1 MANEPVLLEV
11 KELKKHFPVTKGLI
25 LMKTIGH
32 VKAVDGINFT
42 IKDGETLGLVGESGC
57 GKTTTAKTILRL
69 EEPTSGE
76 VLVYGKNVHELK
88 GQDVKDYRST
98 VQAVFQDPWSSL
110 SPRMRTRD
118 IIAEALVVNRRVTRK
133 EKSERVEQLLQMVG
147 LHPAQA
153 SLFPHE
159 FSGGQRQRIAV
170 ASGLASYP
178 KLILLD
184 EPVSALDVSIRA
196 QIMNLLKDLQ
206 EQQHVAYLLVA
217 HNLATVRYMAHQT
230 AVMYLGRVVEYADT
244 EELFQHPLHPY
255 TKALFSAALP
265 SHPDI
270 VREEIVLPG
279 EVPSPINPPSG
290 CSFHPR
296 CPSALADPELMKRCQ
311 TEDPVLQTGVARSY
325 RGLPPVPRPQRIQRE
340 KRQRSLGPQPIPTNK
355 DAAPASR
362 VLLFSIV

>member
-11 KELKKHFPVTKGLI
+11 KDLKKHFPVTKGLI
-25 LMKTIGH
+25 LMKTIGQ

-42 IKDGETLGLVGESGC
+42 IKDGETMGLVGESGC

-69 EEPTSGE
+69 ETPTAGS

-88 GQDVKDYRST
+88 GQDVKDYRAT

-110 SPRMRTRD
+110 SPRMRTKD
-118 IIAEALVVNRRVTRK
+118 IIAEALVVNRRVTRQ
-133 EKSERVEQLLQMVG
+133 EKMERVEQLMDMVG

-206 EQQHVAYLLVA
+206 EQQHVAFLLVA

-244 EELFQHPLHPY
+244 EELFQNPLHPY

-296 CPSALADPELMKRCQ
+296 CPMAAADPELMKRCQ
-311 TEDPVLQTGVARSY
+311 TEDPVLQMASPKHTVACHLY
-325 RGLPPVPRPQRIQRE
+325 H
-340 KRQRSLGPQPIPTNK
+340 GPS
-355 DAAPASR
+355 ASNGSNGS
-362 VLLFSIV
+362 VA

>member
-11 KELKKHFPVTKGLI
+11 KDLKKHFPVTKGLI
-25 LMKTIGH
+25 LMKTIGQ

-42 IKDGETLGLVGESGC
+42 IKDGETMGLVGESGC

-69 EEPTSGE
+69 ETPTAGS

-88 GQDVKDYRST
+88 GQDVKDYRAT

-110 SPRMRTRD
+110 SPRMRTKD
-118 IIAEALVVNRRVTRK
+118 IIAEALVVNRRVTRQ
-133 EKSERVEQLLQMVG
+133 EKMERVEQLLDMVG

-206 EQQHVAYLLVA
+206 EQQHVAFLLVA

-244 EELFQHPLHPY
+244 EELFQNPLHPY

-296 CPSALADPELMKRCQ
+296 CPMALADPELMKRCQ
-311 TEDPVLQTGVARSY
+311 TEDPVLQMASPQHTVACHLY
-325 RGLPPVPRPQRIQRE
+325 H
-340 KRQRSLGPQPIPTNK
+340 GPSASNGSNGS
-355 DAAPASR
+355 AA
-362 VLLFSIV
+362 